1 LRHLTTTKTILID
14 FQTLNSIL
22 QQAHDGSTVD
32 QWWFYLPSSTDY
44 SVSRFFLLPPCPFDP
59 SFIARDWAGG
69 RWRLYFLLPP
79 SSSLFPFCRPNREKE
94 QSLPFSNYLHFPYPL
109 LNLQRLKLTPLLKAA
124 PQRKPEGGGQEATET
139 PLPSSFKPAFVGKT
153 ATEVATWLK
162 NKPDKVDL
170 EGKFFGILDQEAAG
184 KENKVVLCRI
194 GDKEGQGDKVQ
205 CVLWS
210 AWKSTL
216 TLGRTE
222 SGDFDELIKGNGAY
236 VPEI

>member
-1 LRHLTTTKTILID
+1 MIGRVGGEACTLYYHRLQASFPFVDSAGRKKNPFP
-14 FQTLNSIL
+14 FQTI
-22 QQAHDGSTVD
+22 STS
-32 QWWFYLPSSTDY
+32 LTLSST
-44 SVSRFFLLPPCPFDP
+44 F
-59 SFIARDWAGG
+59 
-69 RWRLYFLLPP
+69 
-79 SSSLFPFCRPNREKE
+79 
-94 QSLPFSNYLHFPYPL
+94 
-109 LNLQRLKLTPLLKAA
+109 TPDITSLLKAA
-124 PQRKPEGGGQEATET
+124 PQRKLEGGGQEATET